1 MRKFFIYGLTTIMYA
16 DFLEPTKNNWY
27 NGLLWL
33 TDENKFDN
41 GVIPIYAPRFFDTFN
56 EAKKY
61 IKNKFELSVIELSK
75 AIDITVERKGNQ
87 AYNLHH
93 GELTLVQI
101 NRRISYDLVKAQ
113 TFIVKEKKFGE
124 SYTMDASHFDTSVNK
139 VREGLL
145 LDLEKQGLPFF

>member
-1 MRKFFIYGLTTIMYA
+1 MYA

-27 NGLLWL
+27 NGLLWI
-33 TDENKFDN
+33 TDEKKFDN
-41 GVIPIYAPRFFDTFN
+41 KVTPIYAPRFFDTFN

-87 AYNLHH
+87 AYNLDC

-101 NRRISYDLVKAQ
+101 KRLISYDLAKAR
-113 TFIVKEKKFGE
+113 TFIVKERKFGLPCTINT
-124 SYTMDASHFDTSVNK
+124 SLFDTSVNK
-139 VREGLL
+139 IREGLL
-145 LDLEKQGLPFF
+145 LDLDSQGLPFWEQGLYK